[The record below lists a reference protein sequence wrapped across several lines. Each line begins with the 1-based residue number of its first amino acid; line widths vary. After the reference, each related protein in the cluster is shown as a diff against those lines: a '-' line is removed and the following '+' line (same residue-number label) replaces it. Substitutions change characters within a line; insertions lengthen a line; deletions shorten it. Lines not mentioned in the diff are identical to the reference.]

1 MRRRTRRGLLGVGG
15 GAMLW
20 SALPGMTAASAGAAG
35 QTTVT
40 PAALAPVPAATSG
53 SVKDF
58 GAVGNGV
65 ANDTAAVSAALAK
78 GGAIYFPA
86 GTYQV
91 GNLKAIRE
99 GTRLY
104 GDGPSTV
111 LRKNATGPVLTLAN
125 SRISVDNLIIDGVGG
140 VYGGPGIV
148 SQGVY
153 PHLTGM
159 EIRET
164 REPSLAF
171 PTTGAGHSAI
181 VSDCLFS
188 VWQGQFGETND
199 DTATVSLPDDHN
211 PTQASN
217 RQFANIHANACL
229 LFADAGSE
237 NSKWVECTGRSV
249 VITGRP
255 AKLLMSA
262 CRLASSG
269 EPITLNGMQCAVT
282 GNAFAGDVVLNMNAS
297 TFVGNVV
304 AGKLTIT
311 KAATQ
316 TSAGLNAAFNGVVD
330 QR

>member
-1 MRRRTRRGLLGVGG
+1 MNRRTRRGLLGAGG
-15 GAMLW
+15 SAALW
-20 SALPGMTAASAGAAG
+20 SVLPGMTAATASVRA
-35 QTTVT
+35 QTTAPP
-40 PAALAPVPAATSG
+40 PAPDVVPATTITS
-53 SVKDF
+53 VRDF

-65 ANDTAAVSAALAK
+65 ADDTAAVNAALAK
-78 GGAIYFPA
+78 GGGVYFPA

-91 GNLKAIRE
+91 GNLKASRE

-111 LRKNATGPVLTLAN
+111 LRKNAAGPVLTLAN
-125 SRISVDNLIIDGVGG
+125 GRIRVDNLVVDGMGAT
-140 VYGGPGIV
+140 YAGPGVV

-153 PHLTGM
+153 PHLTDM

-164 REPSLAF
+164 REPSLVF
-171 PTTGAGHSAI
+171 PASGSGHSAI
-181 VSDCLFS
+181 VTDCLFS
-188 VWQGQFGETND
+188 VWQGQLGQTNQK
-199 DTATVSLPDDHN
+199 TAVVSLPDDHN

-237 NSKWVECTGRSV
+237 NSKWVDCTGRSV

-262 CRLASSG
+262 CRLATSG
-269 EPITLNGMQCAVT
+269 DPITLNGMQCAVT
-282 GNAFAGDVVLNMNAS
+282 GNAFAGEVVLNMNAS

-311 KAATQ
+311 RAATQ
-316 TSAGLNAAFNGVVD
+316 TSAGLNAAFNGIVD